1 MHLNLYIITLK
12 LPCELGSASN
22 VLGYFVLKVYFMSHK
37 FNFVLDRVQT
47 PVRLVPPDAT
57 PPKSTK
63 ETDNKGDKTLL
74 GKMTC

>member
-1 MHLNLYIITLK
+1 
-12 LPCELGSASN
+12 
-22 VLGYFVLKVYFMSHK
+22 MSHK